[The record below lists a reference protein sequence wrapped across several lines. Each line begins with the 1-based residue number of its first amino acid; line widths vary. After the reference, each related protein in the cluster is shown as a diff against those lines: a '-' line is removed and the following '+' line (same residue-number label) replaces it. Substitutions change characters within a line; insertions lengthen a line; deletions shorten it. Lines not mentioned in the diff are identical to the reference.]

1 MISSPSWPNKT
12 VFVSNAMKKPNTI
25 RPRGRPITRKV
36 EIQATAKQIA
46 QAIFAAAKQPDP
58 SKRIVKR
65 SKGS

>member
-1 MISSPSWPNKT
+1 
-12 VFVSNAMKKPNTI
+12 MKKPNTI

-65 SKGS
+65 RKGI